1 MQSYVYKLSG
11 QFEQVEK
18 SARNLDKAFRA
29 LYNVHGTNRITSWF
43 DKETGTYNVQ
53 LGLMIDWWDC
63 GWARSYDLCDV
74 LHIWH
79 RRDSRQG
86 LEDVVEYQR
95 VD

>member
-18 SARNLDKAFRA
+18 SARNLDKAFRT

-53 LGLMIDWWDC
+53 PGGIAAGHGLMTCVTSCTSGTAGIVGR
-63 GWARSYDLCDV
+63 GWKM
-74 LHIWH
+74 
-79 RRDSRQG
+79 
-86 LEDVVEYQR
+86 
-95 VD
+95 